1 MIVISKKLNTWSIY
15 NDSCIRNKKIQ
26 SVITNY
32 NFPNDSSTLEHGYQ
46 PFGTYTATTFTV
58 TFSDDGSGKTA
69 TQTVNP
75 FQTIGYVIEEKAL
88 SKSGY
93 YPMYYYNES
102 LVTED
107 SEIKITSDINI
118 KVIWKANS

>member
-1 MIVISKKLNTWSIY
+1 MANNFIFNDNKNVLNGEEIS
-15 NDSCIRNKKIQ
+15 Q
-26 SVITNY
+26 STKVY
-32 NFPNDSSTLEHGYQ
+32 NFTNDASTLEHGYQ

-58 TFSDDGSGKTA
+58 TFSDNGNGSSA

-75 FQTIGYVIEEKAL
+75 FQTIGYAIEKKAL
-88 SKSGY
+88 SKNGY

-102 LVTED
+102 LVTVD

-118 KVIWKANS
+118 KVIWKAEE

>member
-1 MIVISKKLNTWSIY
+1 MANNFIFNDNKNVLDGEEIS
-15 NDSCIRNKKIQ
+15 Q
-26 SVITNY
+26 STKVY
-32 NFPNDSSTLEHGYQ
+32 NFPNDSSTLQHGYQ

-58 TFSDDGSGKTA
+58 TFSDGGSGTSV
-69 TQTVNP
+69 TQSVSP
-75 FQTIGYVIEEKAL
+75 FQTIGFAIEEKAL

-107 SEIKITSDINI
+107 SEIKITSYIDI

>member
-1 MIVISKKLNTWSIY
+1 MVNNFIFNNNRVVLNGEEVS
-15 NDSCIRNKKIQ
+15 Q
-26 SVITNY
+26 STDRY
-32 NFPNDSSTLEHGYQ
+32 NFPNDASTLEHGYQ

-69 TQTVNP
+69 TQTVTP
-75 FQTIGYVIEEKAL
+75 FQTIGFAIEEKAL
-88 SKSGY
+88 AKSGH

-102 LVTED
+102 LVTKD

-118 KVIWKANS
+118 KVIWKAVE

>member
-1 MIVISKKLNTWSIY
+1 MANNFIFNDNRVVLNGEEVS
-15 NDSCIRNKKIQ
+15 Q
-26 SVITNY
+26 STDRY
-32 NFPNDSSTLEHGYQ
+32 NFSNDASTLEHGYQ
-46 PFGTYTATTFTV
+46 PFGIYTATTFTV

-75 FQTIGYVIEEKAL
+75 FQTIGYAIEEKTL

-93 YPMYYYNES
+93 YPMYYFNES

-107 SEIKITSDINI
+107 SEIKITSDIYI
-118 KVIWKANS
+118 KVIWKAVK

>member
-1 MIVISKKLNTWSIY
+1 MANNFIFNDNKNVLDGEEIS
-15 NDSCIRNKKIQ
+15 Q
-26 SVITNY
+26 STKVY
-32 NFPNDSSTLEHGYQ
+32 NFPNDASTLEHGYQ

-93 YPMYYYNES
+93 YPIYYYNES
-102 LVTED
+102 IVTED

>member
-1 MIVISKKLNTWSIY
+1 MANNFIFNDNRVVLNGEEVS
-15 NDSCIRNKKIQ
+15 Q
-26 SVITNY
+26 STDRY
-32 NFPNDSSTLEHGYQ
+32 NFSNDASTLEHDYQ

-75 FQTIGYVIEEKAL
+75 FQTIGFAIEEKAL

-93 YPMYYYNES
+93 YPMYYFNES

-107 SEIKITSDINI
+107 SEIKITSDISI

>member
-1 MIVISKKLNTWSIY
+1 MANNFIFNNNRVVLNGEEVS
-15 NDSCIRNKKIQ
+15 Q
-26 SVITNY
+26 STDRY
-32 NFPNDSSTLEHGYQ
+32 NFPNDASTLEHGYQ
-46 PFGTYTATTFTV
+46 PFGTYTATIFTV

-69 TQTVNP
+69 TQTVTP
-75 FQTIGYVIEEKAL
+75 FQTIGYAIEKKAF

-102 LVTED
+102 LVTID
-107 SEIKITSDINI
+107 SEIKITSDIDI

>member
-1 MIVISKKLNTWSIY
+1 MTNNFIFNDNKNVLDGEEIS
-15 NDSCIRNKKIQ
+15 Q
-26 SVITNY
+26 STKVY
-32 NFPNDSSTLEHGYQ
+32 NFPNDSSTLQHGYQ
-46 PFGTYTATTFTV
+46 PFGTYTTTTFTV

-75 FQTIGYVIEEKAL
+75 FQTIGYAIEEKAL

-93 YPMYYYNES
+93 YPIYYYNES

-118 KVIWKANS
+118 KVIWKEVK

>member
-1 MIVISKKLNTWSIY
+1 MNDLIAFEFLSRIVEAKTRSHRLLRW
-15 NDSCIRNKKIQ
+15 C
-26 SVITNY
+26 VVH

>member
-1 MIVISKKLNTWSIY
+1 MANNFIFNDNKNVLDGEEIS
-15 NDSCIRNKKIQ
+15 Q
-26 SVITNY
+26 STKVY
-32 NFPNDSSTLEHGYQ
+32 NFPNDSSTLQHGYQ
-46 PFGTYTATTFTV
+46 PFGIYTTTTFTV
-58 TFSDDGSGKTA
+58 TFSDGGSGTSVK
-69 TQTVNP
+69 QTVNP

-93 YPMYYYNES
+93 YPIYYYNES